1 LVTLFGILPCCGADY
16 HYRYLYES
24 EYYEKAQHLV
34 DMALSIIA
42 DKNGLVYGR
51 AMNLLGLI
59 YLDINRPRKALDSFL
74 TGLGIR
80 EKLLNSEDGFV
91 ASSLSNVGLAYTEL
105 GDFEKS
111 IEYQQKAI
119 DIRLKTNSNMI
130 GNSYSNMASCLLRMG
145 KVDDAE
151 EMLMRCPSLK
161 NMTDESFL
169 RSDNLRFTRL
179 VLIFGIQASTTDVT

>member
-1 LVTLFGILPCCGADY
+1 M
-16 HYRYLYES
+16 YES
-24 EYYEKAQHLV
+24 EYYDRAQHLV
-34 DMALSIIA
+34 DMTLSIIA
-42 DKNGLVYGR
+42 DKNSLIYGR

-59 YLDINRPRKALDSFL
+59 YLDINRPKKALDSFL
-74 TGLGIR
+74 NGLGIR

-91 ASSLSNVGLAYTEL
+91 ASSLSNVSLAYTEL
-105 GDFEKS
+105 GVFDKS

-151 EMLMRCPSLK
+151 EMLMRCPSLQ

-169 RSDNLRFTRL
+169 RSDNLRFTRS
-179 VLIFGIQASTTDVT
+179 VLIFGVQASAC